1 MSDRTSP
8 MPPGDSQR
16 DPNEQK
22 TAWASEPTAAYATT
36 PFAAHLNSDTDR
48 TVVQQLADYVSQH
61 ARKAQPLAKGYKL
74 VRPIGEGTFGAVW
87 LAEDRAGVKVA
98 IKFFAHG
105 GGREWQQLQDEVR
118 SLAQLET
125 TIGIIPLKE
134 VAPEADPPYFVMS
147 YAEGGSLAQKLEDGT
162 IPVKD
167 AVRYFRH
174 IAEALAFV
182 HAKGI
187 RHCDL
192 KPANILLNQ
201 HGQPLIA
208 DFGQAHLSDDAS
220 PALGTFYY
228 MAPEQAEL
236 DSSIPDTRWDV
247 YSLGALLYA
256 MLTGQP
262 PRRDAKLS
270 EELKRTVQLH
280 HRLKI
285 YRDRIRSMPEPTAHR
300 QTPGMDRML
309 ARIVDRCLE
318 LNPAKRY
325 RDAGAVI
332 DALETRKRQR
342 RQRPLL
348 ALGAVFSLAA
358 LGLLATAGAWLA
370 RSATADAA
378 ASLREQQLLSNQVAA
393 QLAANVLEEKFK
405 DRIGFLESLADA
417 DAAQVAGWIEAGSV
431 ARKASEGSE
440 IPPELGP
447 LRQWLLTS
455 YMSQYDAS
463 KSRSRYFSALVVID
477 SQGFVLARAGMVRD
491 ESKPRV
497 APSSI
502 EERSD
507 NYDRSYAWR
516 NWFNGERD
524 YFEEE
529 NAPRPR
535 KPIGR
540 PNISEPYV
548 GVKFTK
554 GQTNINI
561 TVPVVHNKRVVGLL
575 MGNLKWNDFQR
586 WLEEVQFPGG
596 FAAVVNHLGQ
606 CLGHKE
612 SDIVRPQPRERAP
625 DYFANAPLVRD
636 RLQMYGDF
644 DDPVNGRKYLAAS
657 APFQPIPEQTWI
669 VVVEH
674 ELAAALAPVTEL
686 QTRLRRVGLWCL
698 AIMALM
704 IGGMWSGLIWT
715 LRREERSAHG

>member
-1 MSDRTSP
+1 
-8 MPPGDSQR
+8 MPSGEAHR
-16 DPNEQK
+16 DPNDQK
-22 TAWASEPTAAYATT
+22 TALAPDPTAAYATT

-48 TVVQQLADYVSQH
+48 TVVQQLSDYVSQH
-61 ARKAQPLAKGYKL
+61 ARKAVPLAKGYKL
-74 VRPIGEGTFGAVW
+74 LRPLGEGTFGTVW

-105 GGREWQQLQDEVR
+105 AGREWQQLQDEVR
-118 SLAQLET
+118 TLAQLET
-125 TIGIIPLKE
+125 TAGIIPLKE
-134 VAPEADPPYFVMS
+134 VEPEADPPYFVMG
-147 YAEGGSLAQKLEDGT
+147 YAEGGSLAQKIESGA
-162 IPVKD
+162 IPVKE
-167 AVRYFRH
+167 AFRYFRH

-208 DFGQAHLSDDAS
+208 DFGQAHLSDDATPS
-220 PALGTFYY
+220 LGTFYY

-247 YSLGALLYA
+247 YSMGALLYA

-262 PRRDAKLS
+262 PRRDAQLS

-285 YRDRIRSMPEPTAHR
+285 YRDRIRSMPTPTAHGKM
-300 QTPGMDRML
+300 PGMDRML
-309 ARIVDRCLE
+309 TQIVDRCLE
-318 LNPAKRY
+318 LNPAKRF

-358 LGLLATAGAWLA
+358 LGLLAAAGAWFA

-378 ASLREQQLLSNQVAA
+378 TSLRVQQLHSNQVAA

-405 DRIGFLESLADA
+405 DRIGFLESLVSADS
-417 DAAQVAGWIEAGSV
+417 AQLARWIDTGSV
-431 ARKASEGSE
+431 ARKASEGANV
-440 IPPELGP
+440 PPELKP
-447 LRQWLLTS
+447 LRDWLLTS
-455 YMSQYDAS
+455 YLSQYDAS

-477 SQGFVLARAGMVRD
+477 AQGFVLARAGMVRD
-491 ESKPRV
+491 ETKPRI

-502 EERSD
+502 EERKD
-507 NYDRSYAWR
+507 NYDRSYTWR

-529 NAPRPR
+529 NEPKPR

-554 GQTNINI
+554 GQTSINI
-561 TVPVVHNKRVVGLL
+561 TVPVIHDDRVVGLL

-612 SDIVRPQPRERAP
+612 SDLVRPQPRERAP
-625 DYFANAPLVRD
+625 TYFANAPLARD
-636 RLQMYGDF
+636 KLQQYSEF
-644 DDPVNGRKYLAAS
+644 SDPVNGRIYLAAS
-657 APFQPIPEQTWI
+657 APFQPIPEQTWV

-674 ELAAALAPVTEL
+674 ELAAALAPVIEL
-686 QTRLRRVGLWCL
+686 QNRLRRVGLWCL
-698 AIMALM
+698 GIMALM